1 MLLETCSEKFGFL
14 PVGAGVYIQAL
25 VSRCYVASPIRICD
39 TQVQLENVVIQAKA
53 EVLEKLVV
61 ESQRA
66 IYQAAIIA
74 IYINIQIIVANS
86 ECPFR
91 R

>member
-25 VSRCYVASPIRICD
+25 VSRCYLASPIRLCD
-39 TQVQLENVVIQAKA
+39 THVQLESVVTQAKA
-53 EVLEKLVV
+53 EMLEKLVV
-61 ESQRA
+61 EPQRG
-66 IYQAAIIA
+66 IYQAAIIV
-74 IYINIQIIVANS
+74 IYINIQIIVANP